1 MPMQGPIHY
10 RFDGPP
16 DDDDDAPVLVM
27 AHSLGIH
34 HGLWDPQ
41 LPALG
46 ARFRLLRYDARGHG
60 RSQVTPGPYT
70 IERLGRDVVDLL
82 DGLGIERAH
91 FCGLSIGG
99 AVGIW
104 LALSAPGRLRRL
116 VLANTAARI
125 GTAEMWNARI
135 DAVRAGGVAAVAPA
149 QVARWFT
156 PAFRDR
162 APEAVDRARQMLL
175 GAPIEGYLGACAAV
189 RDMDARDQVARIS
202 VPTLVISGTH
212 DATAPAAD
220 GQFLAGRIPG
230 ARYLELP
237 AAHLS
242 NIEAADRF
250 GAAVTEFLEA

>member
-10 RFDGPP
+10 RFDGP
-16 DDDDDAPVLVM
+16 DDAPVLVM

-46 ARFRLLRYDARGHG
+46 ARFRLLLYDARGHG

-104 LALSAPGRLRRL
+104 LALSAPGRIRRL
-116 VLANTAARI
+116 ILANTAARI

-135 DAVRAGGVAAVAPA
+135 EAVRAGGVAAVAPM
-149 QVARWFT
+149 QMERWFT
-156 PAFRDR
+156 PAFRER

-175 GAPIEGYLGACAAV
+175 AAPIEGYLGACAAV
-189 RDMDARDQVARIS
+189 RDMDARDQVAGIS

-220 GQFLAGRIPG
+220 GQYLAERIPG

>member
-1 MPMQGPIHY
+1 MPMQGQIHY
-10 RFDGPP
+10 RFDGP
-16 DDDDDAPVLVM
+16 DHAPVLVM

-46 ARFRLLRYDARGHG
+46 ARFRLLRYDSRGHG
-60 RSQVTPGPYT
+60 QSEVTPGPYT

-82 DGLGIERAH
+82 DGLGIERAD

-125 GTAEMWNARI
+125 GTAEIWTARI

-149 QVARWFT
+149 QVERWFT
-156 PAFRDR
+156 PTFRDR
-162 APEAVDRARQMLL
+162 APETVDRVRQMLL
-175 GAPIEGYLGACAAV
+175 ATPTEGYLAACAAL
-189 RDMDARDQVARIS
+189 RDMDARDQVARVS
-202 VPTLVISGTH
+202 LSTLVISGTH
-212 DATAPAAD
+212 DATAPPAG
-220 GQFLAGRIPG
+220 GQFLAGHIPG

-250 GAAVTEFLEA
+250 GAAVIEFLEA

>member
-1 MPMQGPIHY
+1 MPRQGPIHY
-10 RFDGPP
+10 RFDGP
-16 DDDDDAPVLVM
+16 DDAPVLVL

-41 LPALG
+41 VPTLG
-46 ARFRLLRYDARGHG
+46 ARFRLLRYDSRGHG
-60 RSQVTPGPYT
+60 QSEVTPGPYT
-70 IERLGRDVVDLL
+70 IERFGRDVVDLL

-125 GTAEMWNARI
+125 GTAEIWAARI
-135 DAVRAGGVAAVAPA
+135 DAVRAGGVAAVAPFS
-149 QVARWFT
+149 VERWFT
-156 PAFRDR
+156 PAFRER
-162 APEAVDRARQMLL
+162 APDAVDRARQMLL
-175 GAPIEGYLGACAAV
+175 ATPTEGYLAACAAV
-189 RDMDARDQVARIS
+189 RDMDAREQVARIT
-202 VPTLVISGTH
+202 VPTLVLSGTH
-212 DATAPAAD
+212 DATTPPAD
-220 GQFLAGRIPG
+220 GHFLAGRIPG

-242 NIEAADRF
+242 NIEAANWF